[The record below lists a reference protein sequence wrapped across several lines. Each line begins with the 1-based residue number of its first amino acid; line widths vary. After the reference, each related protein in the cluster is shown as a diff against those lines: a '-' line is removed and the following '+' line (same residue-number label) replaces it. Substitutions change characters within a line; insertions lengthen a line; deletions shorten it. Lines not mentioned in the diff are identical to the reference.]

1 MEITTKTIAILAI
14 ASVIGFGSLVVFS
27 EIYLSVG
34 FGLLDG
40 RLNGYDVEAVT
51 RYLALL
57 SAENR
62 QFYIGPFRALD
73 TIVPPLL
80 AATFTAIIWTLG
92 STLWR
97 ITVVFPLI
105 YVIADLLE
113 NTLVGQILQVT
124 TIDAETVSRASDMT
138 QLKWLFPVLS
148 LAMVFWLWRKG
159 RKQA

>member
-1 MEITTKTIAILAI
+1 MAITTKTIAILTI

-34 FGLLDG
+34 YGLLDG

-62 QFYIGPFRALD
+62 QVYIGPFRALD

-80 AATFTAIIWTLG
+80 AATFTAVIWTLG

-97 ITVVFPLI
+97 ITVVFPVI
-105 YVIADLLE
+105 YVIADLRE
-113 NTLVGQILQVT
+113 NVLVGQILQVT

-138 QLKWLFPVLS
+138 QLKWLFTVLS
-148 LAMVFWLWRKG
+148 LAVVLWLWRQG
-159 RKQA
+159 RMQA

>member
-1 MEITTKTIAILAI
+1 MVITTKTIAILTI

-34 FGLLDG
+34 YGLLDG

-62 QFYIGPFRALD
+62 QVYIGPFRALD

-80 AATFTAIIWTLG
+80 AATFTAVIWTLG

-97 ITVVFPLI
+97 ITVVFPVI
-105 YVIADLLE
+105 YVIADLRE
-113 NTLVGQILQVT
+113 NVLVGQILQVT

-138 QLKWLFPVLS
+138 QLKWLFTALS
-148 LAMVFWLWRKG
+148 LAVVFWLWRQG
-159 RKQA
+159 RTQA